1 MIKSE
6 IIIDNNRAVFCDYD
20 GTLRT
25 TRVVMPVVLL
35 AQLASLA
42 PVTSEFSDR
51 QIHGDPVD
59 LGSH

>member
-1 MIKSE
+1 
-6 IIIDNNRAVFCDYD
+6 
-20 GTLRT
+20 
-25 TRVVMPVVLL
+25 MPVVLL